1 VPAKRTLVILA
12 GYLVAYIALDWVSYI
27 HPLGPFAITPW
38 NPPPGLSLA
47 LLLSQGLRFAPAL
60 FVAGLAAEIIVRG
73 LPAGLGAA
81 VVSSAVLAAG
91 YAGMAW
97 VLRGPLRV
105 DPRLASLRDVAWFV
119 VAVAALTLVVAIG
132 YVAVYVAAG
141 RIAPADIVGSA
152 LQFWVGDTLGILV
165 TTPVLL
171 FLLGPREGPPGPR
184 WSWEAVLQALAVIGS
199 LWAVFGVAPGHAAK
213 FFYVLF
219 LPLIWISV
227 RHGIHGAAAAL
238 LAIQLGIVFA
248 VQSQGY
254 ASATVLEFQALMSAL
269 AITGL
274 FLGAVVSE
282 RRRARDALEVREAE
296 LQRSLRLAAAAETAS
311 ALAHELNQPLSA
323 IATYVRAC
331 ALMLERPEENRARLV
346 DTMRTVTAEVGRAG
360 EVVRRLRDFF
370 RSGASRLERAP
381 VAELLAAGAERLVAR
396 AERHRIDLRVECAPG
411 LPVVLVDRLQIETV
425 LHNLLANAIDAI
437 IAADPPQRAVRLRAV
452 AAPSDAVK
460 VTVSDSGPGL
470 SPETMESLF
479 RPFATTK
486 PQGMGLGLAISRSI
500 VENHGGHLVVEAA
513 ERGAVFAFT
522 LPVREAAE
530 ARA

>member
-1 VPAKRTLVILA
+1 MRSVAIVLA
-12 GYLVAYIALDWVSYI
+12 YVVAYVVLDWVSYI

-47 LLLSQGLRFAPAL
+47 LLLTQGLAFVPAL
-60 FVAGLAAEIIVRG
+60 FVAGLAAEIVVRG

-81 VVSSAVLAAG
+81 IVSSAVLAAG
-91 YAGMAW
+91 YGAMAW
-97 VLRGPLRV
+97 LLRGPLRI
-105 DPRLASLRDVAWFV
+105 DPQLERLRDVARFV
-119 VAVAALTLVVAIG
+119 GPVATVTLLVAAG
-132 YVAVYVAAG
+132 YVAVYVAAA
-141 RIAPADIVGSA
+141 RIAPGDFVGSA
-152 LQFWVGDTLGILV
+152 LQFWVGDAIGILV

-171 FLLGPREGPPGPR
+171 FVLGRREDALRFR
-184 WSWEAVLQALAVIGS
+184 WSWEVGLQALAVLTA
-199 LWAVFGVAPGHAAK
+199 LWGVFGIVPAQASK

-227 RHGIHGAAAAL
+227 RHGIRGAAPAL
-238 LAIQLGIVFA
+238 LAMQLGIIAA
-248 VQSQGY
+248 VQIEGDAA
-254 ASATVLEFQALMSAL
+254 ASLLELQLLMSAL

-282 RRRARDALEVREAE
+282 RRRARDALEAREAE

-331 ALMLERPEENRARLV
+331 ALLLERPEENRARLA

-370 RSGASRLERAP
+370 RSGTSRLERVAVADLLQDAAARLAP
-381 VAELLAAGAERLVAR
+381 RL
-396 AERHRIDLRVECAPG
+396 ERHRISLALDCAPG
-411 LPVVLVDRLQIETV
+411 LPDVFADRLQIETV

-437 IAADPPQRAVRLRAV
+437 IAADPPERAIRAAAASTETGAVRV
-452 AAPSDAVK
+452 S
-460 VTVSDSGPGL
+460 VSDSGPGL
-470 SPETMESLF
+470 SKEAAENVF

-500 VENHGGHLVVEAA
+500 VENHGGRLAVEPAG
-513 ERGAVFAFT
+513 RGAQFSFT
-522 LPVREAAE
+522 LPAQERAE
-530 ARA
+530 PPE